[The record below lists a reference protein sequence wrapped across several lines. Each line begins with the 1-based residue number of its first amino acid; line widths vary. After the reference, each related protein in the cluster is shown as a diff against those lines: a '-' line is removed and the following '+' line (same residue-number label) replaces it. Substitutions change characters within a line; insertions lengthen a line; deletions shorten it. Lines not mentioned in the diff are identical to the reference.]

1 MRRSEINDMLRDA
14 TARMAAHG
22 FALPPWAHWSSA
34 EWRTRADVARHCV
47 ARQIGWDVT
56 DFGSG
61 RFAER
66 GLLLLCLR
74 NGRPGGAAERSYA
87 EKIMVMREGQET
99 PWHHHRVK
107 MEDIIVRGGGNL
119 VIEFAHRNAEG
130 TRDARDVTVM
140 VDETAVT
147 IAAAT
152 PLILC
157 PGSSVTLPQGLDHR
171 FYGQAGH
178 GPVLVGEVSVVN
190 DDLTD
195 NYFLDDV
202 GRFAALEEDELPLY
216 PLWSDLRNI

>member
-1 MRRSEINDMLRDA
+1 MRRGEVNNMLREA
-14 TARMAAHG
+14 AGMMTAHG
-22 FALPPWAHWSSA
+22 FALPPWAYYALA
-34 EWRTRADVARHCV
+34 EWRNRPELARHCV

-74 NGRPGGAAERSYA
+74 NGRPGDATERSYA
-87 EKIMVMREGQET
+87 EKIMVVREGQET

-119 VIEFAHRNAEG
+119 VIEFAHRTAEG
-130 TRDARDVTVM
+130 TRDPRDVTVL

-152 PLILC
+152 PLTLR
-157 PGSSVTLPQGLDHR
+157 PGSSVALPRGLDHR

-195 NYFLDDV
+195 NYFLDDI
-202 GRFAALEEDELPLY
+202 GRFAALEEDEPPLY
-216 PLWSDLRNI
+216 PLWSDLRAI